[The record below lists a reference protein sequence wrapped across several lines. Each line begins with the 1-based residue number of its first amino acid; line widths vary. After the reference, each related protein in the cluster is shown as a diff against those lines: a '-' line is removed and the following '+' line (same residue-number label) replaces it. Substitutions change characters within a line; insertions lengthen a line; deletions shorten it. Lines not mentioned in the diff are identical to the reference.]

1 MSTKNQKLMDEVHAV
16 MRLKHYSI
24 HTERSY
30 CDWIK
35 RFVHFHGMKSRDDL
49 KDGEPKI
56 TSPTGK
62 SKVSP
67 EFIVTTKIEMATTIS

>member
-24 HTERSY
+24 HAERSY

-35 RFVHFHGMKSRDDL
+35 RFVCFHGGSPRRF
-49 KDGEPKI
+49 EP
-56 TSPTGK
+56 
-62 SKVSP
+62 
-67 EFIVTTKIEMATTIS
+67 A